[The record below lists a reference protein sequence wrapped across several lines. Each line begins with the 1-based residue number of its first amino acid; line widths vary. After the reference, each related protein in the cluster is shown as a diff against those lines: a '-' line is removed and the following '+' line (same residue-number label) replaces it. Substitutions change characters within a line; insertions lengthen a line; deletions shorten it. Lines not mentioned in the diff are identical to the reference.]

1 MLIIRGINVFPSQ
14 IEHVLFPFGMNTNYR
29 IIVDRIN
36 NLDKL
41 EIQIEMSGRLF
52 SNSVGEIKDIESK
65 IAQAIQSNLNISAKI
80 KLLEPKSI
88 PRVNGKIKKVID
100 KRI

>member
-1 MLIIRGINVFPSQ
+1 ML
-14 IEHVLFPFGMNTNYR
+14 LPFGMNTNYR